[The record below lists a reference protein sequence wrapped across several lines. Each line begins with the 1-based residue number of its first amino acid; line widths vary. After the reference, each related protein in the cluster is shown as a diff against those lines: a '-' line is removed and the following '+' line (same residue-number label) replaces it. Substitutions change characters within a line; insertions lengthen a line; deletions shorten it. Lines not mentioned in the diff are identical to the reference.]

1 MKISRSNIRGFFSDL
16 DVKIWLKQKKTL
28 TKAFT
33 RWFLISNLNGHPSWG
48 INVFKHFATYLTKTY
63 SL

>member
-33 RWFLISNLNGHPSWG
+33 RWFLIRNLNSHTVWG
-48 INVFKHFATYLTKTY
+48 INVFKHFAT
-63 SL
+63 